1 VCGRKPAQL
10 SANEG
15 EAALKYIRVV
25 QWLTKGDSIG
35 FEMLGEDQNIHHF
48 DISAECAGVLLA
60 ALAAEF
66 EKLQDQAQQ
75 FIRPIGMQTGR
86 TERGEP
92 MLLMTLKG
100 GTELPLVFR
109 SESLGPLIS
118 ELEKLMKSGQQEP
131 EIRWR

>member
-1 VCGRKPAQL
+1 M
-10 SANEG
+10 
-15 EAALKYIRVV
+15 KYIRVV
-25 QWLTKGDSIG
+25 EWRTKGDSIG

-48 DISAECAGVLLA
+48 DVSAECAGVLVA

-66 EKLQDQAQQ
+66 EKLHGQDQAQQ
-75 FIRPIGMQTGR
+75 FIRPTAMQTAR
-86 TERGEP
+86 TEQGEP

-118 ELEKLMKSGQQEP
+118 ELEKLMKSGQQES

>member
-1 VCGRKPAQL
+1 M
-10 SANEG
+10 
-15 EAALKYIRVV
+15 KYTRVV

-35 FEMLGEDQNIHHF
+35 FEMLGEDQNIHRF
-48 DISAECAGVLLA
+48 DVSAECAGVLVA
-60 ALAAEF
+60 ALAAEL

-75 FIRPIGMQTGR
+75 FIRPTGMQTGR

-118 ELEKLMKSGQQEP
+118 ELEKLMKSGQQES